1 LRGHSSIKETDLT
14 NQIESTRMSLSPPP
28 ASHDTLLPCLCR
40 KEQLDMVIPIAVE
53 IVEQNPLASAGRF
66 RGDLLRA
73 LMEVPDSF
81 WRRNPAL
88 YERYR
93 AALRA
98 AAAQRRELPPEEQ
111 LEFWSALDTAAE

>member
-1 LRGHSSIKETDLT
+1 
-14 NQIESTRMSLSPPP
+14 
-28 ASHDTLLPCLCR
+28 
-40 KEQLDMVIPIAVE
+40 MVIPIAVE

-98 AAAQRRELPPEEQ
+98 GAAQRRELSPEEQ
-111 LEFWSALDTAAE
+111 LEFWSVLDTASE